1 MIETFDDFCLWI
13 YVLVDDLWKEIAVGF
28 KHRRQQPV
36 CSDSELISM
45 VLISECRGWDVE
57 TEALSEW
64 QSHRDLFP
72 HIPSQSRYNRRRRA
86 LSDAFK
92 LIRQAI
98 VKELDVAQDPQ
109 CALDSLPIPVVQFH
123 HAPRASSDWRSHDAQ
138 IGYVSAKQQWIF
150 GYRLQGLV
158 TLRGVIVDFMLAP
171 AGYKDSE
178 VMGEFLPN
186 HGGRCILADKGYVN
200 HIVIQQL
207 DHTYGTLLI
216 AQTRKN
222 QKKHPLPN
230 VFRQIIPHWREIC
243 ETVHSQLVE
252 QFHIQRNYART
263 FYGLCTRLLAKL
275 TAHTLCIYLNRLFGE
290 IDFLSIKKLS
300 FPN

>member
-1 MIETFDDFCLWI
+1 MIENFDDFCLWM
-13 YVLVDDLWKEIAVGF
+13 YVVVDDLWKEIEVGY
-28 KHRRQQPV
+28 KHRRQRPE
-36 CSDSELISM
+36 CSDSELMSM

-57 TEALSEW
+57 TEALSHW
-64 QSHRDLFP
+64 QCHRDLFP

-92 LIRQAI
+92 LIRQA
-98 VKELDVAQDPQ
+98 VVTRLDMAQDPQ

-138 IGYVSAKQQWIF
+138 IGYVSAKKQWIY

-171 AGYKDSE
+171 AAYKDSE

-200 HIVIQQL
+200 HAVIQQL
-207 DHTYGTLLI
+207 DETYGAFLI

-222 QKKHPLPN
+222 QKKHPLPTI
-230 VFRQIIPHWREIC
+230 FRQIIPRWREIC

-252 QFHIQRNYART
+252 QFHIQRNYARS

-290 IDFLSIKKLS
+290 VDFLCIKKLA